1 LFPLLCYEKSF
12 LNFQVLGEKM
22 DEQKRLLL
30 AVVLSVVVL
39 VGYQYFFTTPP
50 AVNNPSQEIQNQ
62 EIQNQE
68 GQGAGQT
75 NAPGKN
81 TNVSE
86 YTARTG
92 NQNQTSGATQ
102 PGPEVKDHRTIFVST
117 PLYEIAISE
126 HMATVKSL
134 TLKDYRETNKKDS
147 PLKQLIPEQLINGTL
162 SFTMEGGTIQ
172 GLDNAVYSADIDTS
186 SLDLSQGEKTI
197 VFSWDNPQGISVKKV
212 FTFKADTFLIDC
224 NILVQNGSSMPLN
237 DSIVISMPGFY
248 NDEVKK
254 QSRFAFEG
262 PVAFIN
268 DKFEAISPDDIED
281 QDTFIGTIGWAGY
294 SSRYFMTNV
303 MPKEPMEARLKL
315 SFANDIVTNRFIQKL
330 DRLDPGQQGQYD
342 YTYYMGPKSYKILGQ
357 YDNSLQ
363 KAINFGWFDI
373 IAKPLLITMNTIFSV
388 IPNYGIAIILLTILI
403 KLIFWPLG
411 TKSYKSMN
419 DMKKVQPLM
428 MELREK
434 YKDDKQRMNQEVM
447 GLYKTYKVNPASG
460 CLPLLVQMPIFFA
473 LYRMLYQ
480 AIELRHAP
488 FIGWISDLSAPDR
501 LFHFNFSIPMMQE
514 PYGLPVLTLLMGAS
528 FLLQQKMTPTAGD
541 PMQAKMMMLM
551 PIFMTVLFINFP
563 AGLVLYMFVNNIISM
578 GQQYYTQKKFS

>member
-1 LFPLLCYEKSF
+1 
-12 LNFQVLGEKM
+12 M

-39 VGYQYFFTTPP
+39 VGYQYFFTAPP
-50 AVNNPSQEIQNQ
+50 ELNNPSQEVQN
-62 EIQNQE
+62 NQV
-68 GQGAGQT
+68 GQANAPT
-75 NAPGKN
+75 NAP
-81 TNVSE
+81 NVSDYAAGTAVQHPAGQNNPSMPAVKE
-86 YTARTG
+86 Y
-92 NQNQTSGATQ
+92 
-102 PGPEVKDHRTIFVST
+102 RTISVST

-126 HMATVKSL
+126 HLATVRSFE
-134 TLKDYRETNKKDS
+134 LKGYKETNQKNS
-147 PLKQLIPEQLINGTL
+147 PLKQLVPPQLVNGTL
-162 SFTMEGGTIQ
+162 SFDMEGGSIQ
-172 GLDNAVYSADIDTS
+172 GLDNAVYAAGTDTAAVS
-186 SLDLSQGEKTI
+186 LSQGEKTI
-197 VFSWDNPQGISVKKV
+197 AFSWMGPQGISVKKI
-212 FTFKADTFLIDC
+212 FTFRADSFLIDC
-224 NILVQNGSSMPLN
+224 NIIVQNGSNMPLN
-237 DSIVISMPGFY
+237 DAIVISMPGFY
-248 NDEVKK
+248 DEAVRK
-254 QSRFAFEG
+254 QSRFAYQG
-262 PVAFIN
+262 PMTYLNGTYQEI
-268 DKFEAISPDDIED
+268 DPDDIED
-281 QDTFIGTIGWAGY
+281 QDTFSGKVDWAGY
-294 SSRYFMTNV
+294 TSQYFMTAV
-303 MPKEPMEARLKL
+303 MPKVATEARLKL
-315 SFANDIVTNRFIQKL
+315 SYTNDIATNRLVQKM
-330 DRLDPGQQGQYD
+330 DRLDPGKQGQYD
-342 YTYYMGPKSYKILGQ
+342 YAYYMGPKSHKILGQ
-357 YDNSLQ
+357 YENSLK

-373 IAKPLLITMNTIFSV
+373 IAKPLLITMNTIHDF

-419 DMKKVQPLM
+419 EMKKVQPLM

-434 YKDDKQRMNQEVM
+434 YKNDKTRMNQEIM

-501 LFHFNFSIPMMQE
+501 LFNFNFSIPMMDS
-514 PYGLPVLTLLMGAS
+514 PHGIPVLTLLMGAS

>member
-1 LFPLLCYEKSF
+1 
-12 LNFQVLGEKM
+12 M

-39 VGYQYFFTTPP
+39 VGYQYFFTAPP
-50 AVNNPSQEIQNQ
+50 ELNNPSQEVQN
-62 EIQNQE
+62 NQV
-68 GQGAGQT
+68 GQANAPT
-75 NAPGKN
+75 NAP
-81 TNVSE
+81 NVSDYAAGTAVQSQAVQNNQSMPAVKE
-86 YTARTG
+86 Y
-92 NQNQTSGATQ
+92 
-102 PGPEVKDHRTIFVST
+102 RTISVST

-126 HMATVKSL
+126 HLAAVRSFE
-134 TLKDYRETNKKDS
+134 LKGYKETNQKNS
-147 PLKQLIPEQLINGTL
+147 PLKQLVPSQLVNGTL
-162 SFTMEGGTIQ
+162 SFDMEGGSIQ
-172 GLDNAVYSADIDTS
+172 GLDNAVYAAGTDTAAVS
-186 SLDLSQGEKTI
+186 LSQGEKTI
-197 VFSWDNPQGISVKKV
+197 AFSWVGPQGISVKKI
-212 FTFKADTFLIDC
+212 FTFRADSFLVDC
-224 NILVQNGSSMPLN
+224 NIIVQNGSGMPLN
-237 DSIVISMPGFY
+237 DAIVISMPGFY
-248 NDEVKK
+248 DEAVKK
-254 QSRFAFEG
+254 QSRFAYQG
-262 PVAFIN
+262 PMAYIN
-268 DKFEAISPDDIED
+268 GKYQEIDPDDIED
-281 QDTFIGTIGWAGY
+281 QDTFNGKIDWAGY
-294 SSRYFMTNV
+294 TSQYFMTTV
-303 MPKEPMEARLKL
+303 MPKAPAEARLKL
-315 SFANDIVTNRFIQKL
+315 SYTNDIATNRLVQKM
-330 DRLDPGQQGQYD
+330 DRLDPGKQGQYD

-357 YDNSLQ
+357 YENSLK

-373 IAKPLLITMNTIFSV
+373 IAKPLLITMNTIHDF

-419 DMKKVQPLM
+419 EMKKVQPLM

-434 YKDDKQRMNQEVM
+434 YKNDKTRMNQEVM

-501 LFHFNFSIPMMQE
+501 LFNFNFAIPMMDS
-514 PYGLPVLTLLMGAS
+514 PHGIPVLTLLMGAS

>member
-1 LFPLLCYEKSF
+1 
-12 LNFQVLGEKM
+12 M

-39 VGYQYFFTTPP
+39 VGYQYFFTAPSEI
-50 AVNNPSQEIQNQ
+50 NNPSQEVQNR
-62 EIQNQE
+62 E
-68 GQGAGQT
+68 AGQSDNQADTRANNPNISDYT
-75 NAPGKN
+75 NG
-81 TNVSE
+81 
-86 YTARTG
+86 TG
-92 NQNQTSGATQ
+92 NQSQAVQGNQ
-102 PGPEVKDHRTIFVST
+102 PGMKDYRTISVST

-126 HMATVKSL
+126 HMATVNSFE
-134 TLKDYRETNKKDS
+134 LKNYKETNQEDS
-147 PLKQLIPEQLINGTL
+147 SLKQLVQEQLVNGTL
-162 SFTMEGGTIQ
+162 SLSMEGGTIQ
-172 GLDNAVYSADIDTS
+172 GLDNAVYTAGIDMAS
-186 SLDLSQGEKTI
+186 VNLSQGEKTI
-197 VFSWDNPQGISVKKV
+197 VFSWVNPQGISVKKI
-212 FTFKADTFLIDC
+212 FTFRADSFLIDC
-224 NILVQNGSSMPLN
+224 NILIQNGSGMPVN
-237 DSIVISMPGFY
+237 DAIVITVPGFY
-248 NDEVKK
+248 DEEIKK
-254 QSRFAFEG
+254 QSRFAFQG
-262 PVAFIN
+262 PIAYIN
-268 DKFEAISPDDIED
+268 DKYEDIAPDDIED
-281 QDTFIGTIGWAGY
+281 QDTFNGTIDWAGY
-294 SSRYFMTNV
+294 STRYFMTAV
-303 MPKEPMEARLKL
+303 MPKAAVKAKLKL
-315 SFANDIVTNRFIQKL
+315 SYANDIVTNQFVQKM
-330 DRLDPGQQGQYD
+330 DRLDPGKQGQYD
-342 YTYYMGPKSYKILGQ
+342 YTYYIGPKSYKILSG
-357 YDNSLQ
+357 YDNNLK

-373 IAKPLLITMNTIFSV
+373 IAKPLLITMNTIHDF

-419 DMKKVQPLM
+419 EMKKVQPLM

-434 YKDDKQRMNQEVM
+434 YKDDKTRMNQEVM

-488 FIGWISDLSAPDR
+488 FFGWIADLSAPDR
-501 LFHFNFSIPMMQE
+501 LFSFNFAIPMMQE
-514 PYGLPVLTLLMGAS
+514 PYGIPVLTLLMGAS

>member
-1 LFPLLCYEKSF
+1 MKILY
-12 LNFQVLGEKM
+12 NFQVLGETM

-39 VGYQYFFTTPP
+39 VGYQYFFTAPSEI
-50 AVNNPSQEIQNQ
+50 NNPSQEVQNR
-62 EIQNQE
+62 E
-68 GQGAGQT
+68 AGQSDNQADTRANNPNISDYT
-75 NAPGKN
+75 NG
-81 TNVSE
+81 
-86 YTARTG
+86 TG
-92 NQNQTSGATQ
+92 NQSQAVQGNQ
-102 PGPEVKDHRTIFVST
+102 PGMKDYRTISVST

-126 HMATVKSL
+126 HMATVNSFE
-134 TLKDYRETNKKDS
+134 LKNYKETNQEDS
-147 PLKQLIPEQLINGTL
+147 SLKQLVQEQLVNGTL
-162 SFTMEGGTIQ
+162 SLSMEGGTIQ
-172 GLDNAVYSADIDTS
+172 GLDNAVYTAGIDMAS
-186 SLDLSQGEKTI
+186 VNLSQGEKTI
-197 VFSWDNPQGISVKKV
+197 VFSWVNPQGISVKKI
-212 FTFKADTFLIDC
+212 FTFRADSFLIDC
-224 NILVQNGSSMPLN
+224 NILIQNGSGMPVN
-237 DSIVISMPGFY
+237 DAIVITVPGFY
-248 NDEVKK
+248 DEEIKK
-254 QSRFAFEG
+254 QSRFAFQG
-262 PVAFIN
+262 PIAYIN
-268 DKFEAISPDDIED
+268 DKYEDIAPDDIED
-281 QDTFIGTIGWAGY
+281 QDTFNGTIDWAGY
-294 SSRYFMTNV
+294 STRYFMTAV
-303 MPKEPMEARLKL
+303 MPKAAVKAKLKL
-315 SFANDIVTNRFIQKL
+315 SYANDIVTNQFVQKM
-330 DRLDPGQQGQYD
+330 DRLDPGKQGQYD
-342 YTYYMGPKSYKILGQ
+342 YTYYIGPKSYKILSG
-357 YDNSLQ
+357 YDNNLK

-373 IAKPLLITMNTIFSV
+373 IAKPLLITMNTIHDF

-419 DMKKVQPLM
+419 EMKKVQPLM

-434 YKDDKQRMNQEVM
+434 YKDDKTRMNQEVM

-488 FIGWISDLSAPDR
+488 FFGWIADLSAPDR
-501 LFHFNFSIPMMQE
+501 LFSFNFAIPMMQE
-514 PYGLPVLTLLMGAS
+514 PYGIPVLTLLMGAS